1 MVASVADLPGLLA
14 VAGRA
19 APQLRILED
28 FTPADPRL
36 VVRYAVDG
44 NRFRIHPGSLG
55 DPVQTLR
62 MLTATAEA
70 IDLFVIERH
79 GFSLSDLIE
88 VALRYSDRRIAI
100 LSPDWPSGDMLAAPK
115 GSQPESLRARA
126 RRIARTPAAVTDAEM
141 AAATALRDIADG
153 CCAACASPDR
163 AAAAWRWATRPASAL
178 KVDLFPGAE
187 HLGPVLAVGTADGDR
202 PVPAAILI
210 SALAAAAGEL
220 ARDAARDEA
229 CAMRM
234 QLVTQRRTL
243 GIFGISPP
251 GTPGTAVM
259 VPGHRHA
266 FVAGIASGLD
276 HNGLAR
282 SLADAAHEADS
293 ITAETIREA
302 AGSFDPDGSVFRL
315 IIYGGPV
322 PGPAGLRDGLM
333 CIHVD
338 ELLSA
343 ALDADD
349 AAADGGFGRDLLWQ
363 FIDELATLPGVTE
376 LSAWDFSDIW
386 RVWLSRGALNP
397 GGHRDQ
403 QVVAVTLPD
412 NEIWERA
419 TGWEPLEMVLTGA
432 GLPASWEWTF
442 AQLDEPGQATVGFLH
457 NVFLLLA
464 GPLLV
469 LHVPLEQELAGL
481 GIDPAFAIGVAEG
494 IRLTVLNNPGVASVL
509 PASDAAPLVCHLRLQ
524 GGRLPDTPA
533 GHVGVRM
540 AASAGPVPG
549 IDLIFGADWLELL
562 AEDPGSGHGVLGR
575 ALAEGLRQALNLTAD
590 ACQEFFTAW
599 CRAVPVA
606 ALRRAHT
613 TLPPGFQGRS
623 RLPRSPA
630 TAARARR
637 AVAATIVPA
646 GVPRAI
652 YVGQGASGL
661 LRDVIMPAAASTL
674 AAAVSAWSPETVITV
689 AECLNDAHAERARR
703 AGELALALTAPW
715 GERWQAMALDQPDL
729 ALITRPLELV
739 LEMLLARTSAGSINA
754 DVFDIAEATDVAD
767 LTLTVSLDLA
777 AVRSQLHELEVIL
790 DDDGQ
795 FAVTGA
801 LPERR
806 APLSTRPPTSV
817 PSGLT
822 GHACAPGPC
831 PPSLCSSASASLG
844 CARNSCR

>member
-1 MVASVADLPGLLA
+1 MHRLPSLTILWVRCLAAPPTGRVVASVADLPGLLA

-469 LHVPLEQELAGL
+469 LHVPLEQGL
-481 GIDPAFAIGVAEG
+481 
-494 IRLTVLNNPGVASVL
+494 
-509 PASDAAPLVCHLRLQ
+509 
-524 GGRLPDTPA
+524 
-533 GHVGVRM
+533 
-540 AASAGPVPG
+540 
-549 IDLIFGADWLELL
+549 
-562 AEDPGSGHGVLGR
+562 
-575 ALAEGLRQALNLTAD
+575 
-590 ACQEFFTAW
+590 
-599 CRAVPVA
+599 
-606 ALRRAHT
+606 
-613 TLPPGFQGRS
+613 
-623 RLPRSPA
+623 
-630 TAARARR
+630 
-637 AVAATIVPA
+637 
-646 GVPRAI
+646 
-652 YVGQGASGL
+652 
-661 LRDVIMPAAASTL
+661 
-674 AAAVSAWSPETVITV
+674 
-689 AECLNDAHAERARR
+689 
-703 AGELALALTAPW
+703 
-715 GERWQAMALDQPDL
+715 
-729 ALITRPLELV
+729 
-739 LEMLLARTSAGSINA
+739 
-754 DVFDIAEATDVAD
+754 AD
-767 LTLTVSLDLA
+767 LGTIPHS
-777 AVRSQLHELEVIL
+777 R
-790 DDDGQ
+790 
-795 FAVTGA
+795 
-801 LPERR
+801 
-806 APLSTRPPTSV
+806 
-817 PSGLT
+817 
-822 GHACAPGPC
+822 
-831 PPSLCSSASASLG
+831 
-844 CARNSCR
+844 